1 MTLEEM
7 RLHRLQR
14 LSQMR
19 AICPDIAIKPKFQHR
34 YKVVDGV
41 ITYKSI
47 DARYFT
53 YWDVSK
59 GHGPD
64 KSDILGNISRS
75 ERRPWLNVTL
85 GFVERRA
92 TKWRI
97 VGEVREYS
105 TPTAALVELV
115 RRYKGGK

>member
-1 MTLEEM
+1 MTSLEEM
-7 RLHRLQR
+7 RRHRLQR

-64 KSDILGNISRS
+64 KSDILG
-75 ERRPWLNVTL
+75 
-85 GFVERRA
+85 FVERRA

-105 TPTAALVELV
+105 TPTTALVELV
-115 RRYKGGK
+115 RRYKGVK